1 VAEPA
6 TWPASR
12 APAPDTTTFH
22 RDFTA
27 ALRRGGILCGMPH
40 IVDRRGFLKGTALT
54 MGALAMG
61 PAFWKQ
67 ALAQS
72 PATPGVGP
80 YGPLGAADP
89 LGIALPQGFSSRLIA
104 AAGSPVVGTGFVW
117 PLFPDG
123 SATFA
128 QPDGGYVLAV
138 NTEVPSIGGAS
149 SISFDKDG
157 NVTGARSILQRTSTN
172 CGGGATPWG
181 TWLSCEE
188 TDTGRVWECDPL
200 GAQDAVVRP
209 ALGVF
214 THEAAVV
221 DPVGKRVYMTEDE
234 GDSGFYRFTP
244 DRYPDLSAGILE
256 IAVAGTGETV
266 RWVPVPDPLFERGTP
281 TRMQVPESLK
291 FKRGEGMWFDTGVVY
306 FTSTSDDRIWA
317 YECATERLALLY
329 DGVALGDGAPLKD
342 PDAITVH
349 PPSGDLFV
357 GEDADDLQVVL
368 VTAQREVAPFLQ
380 LSGPLHGAETEIAGV
395 TFDPS
400 GRRLYFSSQRGGVAT
415 GMTFEV
421 TGPFRAPAAPAS
433 ALPPSMAPPA
443 AGAVPRPIAVR
454 AKPAVRVTTLRRDG
468 LLVGFDADRAGT
480 YLVRVVV
487 RVGGRAVTVARAE
500 RKVAAGRYR
509 ARVRVP
515 ESAVRRLAALRGRRI
530 EAQVVV
536 TSGRRRVTRPIELT
550 RGG

>member
-1 VAEPA
+1 
-6 TWPASR
+6 
-12 APAPDTTTFH
+12 
-22 RDFTA
+22 
-27 ALRRGGILCGMPH
+27 MPH
-40 IVDRRGFLKGTALT
+40 VVDRRGFLKGTALT
-54 MGALAMG
+54 MGTLAMG
-61 PAFWKQ
+61 PAFWRQ

-104 AAGSPVVGTGFVW
+104 ASGTPVLGTTYTW

-123 SATFA
+123 SAAFA

-138 NTEVPSIGGAS
+138 NTEVPAIGGAS
-149 SISFDKDG
+149 SISFDRDG
-157 NVTGARSILQRTSTN
+157 NITGARSILANTSTN
-172 CGGGATPWG
+172 CGGGSTPWG

-200 GAQDAVVRP
+200 GAQAAVVRP

-221 DPVGKRVYMTEDE
+221 DPVGKRIYMTEDE

-244 DRYPDLSAGILE
+244 DTYPDLGAGILE
-256 IAVAGTGETV
+256 IAVAGQGETV
-266 RWVPVPDPLFERGTP
+266 RWVPVPDPLFQRGTP
-281 TRMQVPESLK
+281 TRAQVPGSLR
-291 FKRGEGMWFDTGVVY
+291 FRRGEGMWFDTGVVY

-329 DGVALGDGAPLKD
+329 DGVALGPGAPLKD

-349 PPSGDLFV
+349 QPSGDLFV
-357 GEDADDLQVVL
+357 GEDADDLQIVL

-400 GRRLYFSSQRGGVAT
+400 GQRLYFSSQRGGVAT

-421 TGPFRAPAAPAS
+421 TGPFRTPPAPSS
-433 ALPPSMAPPA
+433 ALPPALSPST
-443 AGAVPRPIAVR
+443 AGRVPKPLAVR
-454 AKPAVRVTTLRRDG
+454 AKPAARLATLRRDG
-468 LLVGFDADRAGT
+468 LLVSVDADRAGT
-480 YLVRVVV
+480 YVVRVVV
-487 RVGGRAVTVARAE
+487 QVGGRAVTVARAE
-500 RKVAAGRYR
+500 RRVTAARNVR
-509 ARVRVP
+509 VRVRVP
-515 ESAVRRLAALRGRRI
+515 ESAVARLARLRGRRV

-536 TSGRRRVTRPIELT
+536 TSGRRRATRPIELT

>member
-1 VAEPA
+1 
-6 TWPASR
+6 
-12 APAPDTTTFH
+12 
-22 RDFTA
+22 
-27 ALRRGGILCGMPH
+27 MPH
-40 IVDRRGFLKGTALT
+40 VVDRRGFLRGTALT

-61 PAFWKQ
+61 PAFWRQ

-104 AAGSPVVGTGFVW
+104 AAGTPVLGTTYVW
-117 PLFPDG
+117 PPFPDG
-123 SATFA
+123 AATFA
-128 QPDGGYVLAV
+128 QPDGGYVLTVNSEIPAV
-138 NTEVPSIGGAS
+138 GGVS
-149 SISFDKDG
+149 SVSFDRDG
-157 NVTGARSILQRTSTN
+157 RVTGARRILANTSTN
-172 CGGGATPWG
+172 CGGGSTPWG

-188 TDTGRVWECDPL
+188 IDTGRVWECDPL
-200 GAQDAVVRP
+200 GAQRAVVRP

-221 DPVGKRVYMTEDE
+221 DPVGKRLYMTEDE

-256 IAVAGTGETV
+256 IATPGRGETI
-266 RWVPVPDPLFERGTP
+266 RWVPVPDPLFQRGTP
-281 TRMQVPESLK
+281 TRRQVPKSLK
-291 FKRGEGMWFDTGVVY
+291 FQRGEGMWFDTGVVY
-306 FTSTSDDRIWA
+306 FTSTRDDRVWA

-329 DGVALGDGAPLKD
+329 DGVAIGPQAPLKD
-342 PDAITVH
+342 PDAICVH
-349 PPSGDLFV
+349 APSGDLFV

-421 TGPFRAPAAPAS
+421 TGPFRAPASPSS
-433 ALPPSMAPPA
+433 ALPPSMTGP
-443 AGAVPRPIAVR
+443 VPLAVR
-454 AKPAVRVTTLRRDG
+454 AKPAARITTVRRDG
-468 LLVGFDADRAGT
+468 LLVSVDADRPGTYAVRLVARIGGRTVTLATARRTVTAAGT
-480 YLVRVVV
+480 FRV
-487 RVGGRAVTVARAE
+487 
-500 RKVAAGRYR
+500 R
-509 ARVRVP
+509 ARVP
-515 ESAVRRLAALRGRRI
+515 EQARATLARLRARRT
-530 EAQVVV
+530 EAQIVV
-536 TSGRRRVTRPIELT
+536 TTGRRRATRPIELT
-550 RGG
+550 RAA